1 MLSQLLFYVIRV
13 CTHTVDFVDSN
24 NDRHLSSL
32 SMVDSLDG
40 LRHYAVICCYNQ
52 NSYVSNLCAAC
63 THCGEGLMARGIK
76 ENNLLALI
84 IYFISTDMLGDTAS
98 LAGGNVRFADSIQQ
112 GGFAVVN
119 VAHNSDYRRARQT
132 LFRRIVNL
140 RYFGRIFFRSLLAYL
155 YAKVITN
162 QLCGIVVDILVDRNH
177 HAQHEQS
184 LDNLIYFAFD

>member
-1 MLSQLLFYVIRV
+1 
-13 CTHTVDFVDSN
+13 
-24 NDRHLSSL
+24 
-32 SMVDSLDG
+32 MVDSLDG

-52 NSYVSNLCAAC
+52 NSYVSNLCAAR

-84 IYFISTDMLGDTAS
+84 IYFISTDMLGNTAS
-98 LAGGNVRFADSIQQ
+98 LTRGNIRFADSVQQ
-112 GGFAVVN
+112 RGFAVVN
-119 VAHNSDYRRARQT
+119 VAHNSDYRRTWQT

-140 RYFGRIFFRSLLAYL
+140 RYFSRIFFRSLLAYL